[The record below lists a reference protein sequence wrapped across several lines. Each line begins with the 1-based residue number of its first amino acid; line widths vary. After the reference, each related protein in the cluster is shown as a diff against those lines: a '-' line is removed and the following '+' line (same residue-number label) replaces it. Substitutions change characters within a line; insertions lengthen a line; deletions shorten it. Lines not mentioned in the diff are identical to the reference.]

1 MLRIVNRSKDRGGNG
16 TRGLYTSAPPMSTHG
31 LPPSAVEPGPPLDK
45 TILGLVHN
53 EPFPAVPS
61 DGRHAYASRPL
72 PHPPPRVKLSVMP
85 PLSSISSGKASATTT
100 TTTTT
105 TLRPD
110 FATMDSRISRDDMF
124 LRPATGRAAIDPR
137 RISRDD
143 SYLVGRQQSAWR
155 PGFHI
160 PNRGQLTPDISS
172 RGASP
177 PSFAPPFRRRET
189 PESLRSAE
197 IPIGIGMPIGMAIG
211 SPTQGHS
218 PPNFVNSWRPQV
230 PQVQEVVRPEPEPR
244 LPPPQPEPE
253 PEPAPV
259 KRTKTGRR
267 RLFGLFGRKH
277 VEEPTIPLPSQN
289 SSYSDIRSASSLQSQ
304 RSPSTPMRSNT
315 SAGSNAS
322 KYKPLIARTNTE
334 PMNSTPRSPR
344 RKISN
349 PIPIANSIDT
359 EHPYQPH
366 TMAQVPRQEV
376 LRPEISRPEISR
388 PVNPPPPIPI
398 TNTGGPFLNVEIPDV
413 KMERYS
419 VMFSGLL
426 NPQSSSSLLAR
437 RQATLDRLK
446 SINDCI
452 IKEEEERMRPA
463 PQRAAT
469 SPQPIP
475 TKSPAF
481 TLFPP
486 TPDSRFESSRS
497 PSSPRNRSNTS
508 PAAVSSPARPRFGS
522 GSDAENAAH
531 SRGQASHK
539 TSHSAGSSRYLHP
552 SARDKAVH
560 FGQGQSSLYLESPTS
575 PVSDYERDQRTTVQQ
590 LKPTIAEPHWQLVT
604 PSSSAATS
612 SSTAS
617 STRKRSPSSTSS
629 VATNVTRP
637 SVDDESDNA
646 LKAAVEISIARQISI
661 SRQQRQMLRPLQ
673 TSVVRDRNGMT
684 ATGARAGRPV
694 PSPAKVSPVKLG
706 KNERLQETKSS
717 TPTLIHPPRQH
728 LSAEQLMMHRKSEQV
743 ILEAA

>member
-1 MLRIVNRSKDRGGNG
+1 MLRIVNRSKDRGGTG
-16 TRGLYTSAPPMSTHG
+16 TRALYTSAPPMSTTHG
-31 LPPSAVEPGPPLDK
+31 LPPSVVELEPGPPLVN

-53 EPFPAVPS
+53 EPFPAVSS

-72 PHPPPRVKLSVMP
+72 PHPPPPRAKLSVMP
-85 PLSSISSGKASATTT
+85 PLSSISSGKA
-100 TTTTT
+100 TT

-110 FATMDSRISRDDMF
+110 FATMESRISRDDMF

-143 SYLVGRQQSAWR
+143 SYLVGRR
-155 PGFHI
+155 PGFHVQ
-160 PNRGQLTPDISS
+160 NRGRLTPDISS

-177 PSFAPPFRRRET
+177 PNFAPPFRRRET

-197 IPIGIGMPIGMAIG
+197 IPIGIGIPIGMAIG
-211 SPTQGHS
+211 SPSQASGHS
-218 PPNFVNSWRPQV
+218 PPNFVNTWRPQV
-230 PQVQEVVRPEPEPR
+230 PQVQEVV
-244 LPPPQPEPE
+244 QPEPE
-253 PEPAPV
+253 PMLPPPREPEVTAPI
-259 KRTKTGRR
+259 KRTKTGKR

-277 VEEPTIPLPSQN
+277 VEEPTMPSPSQ
-289 SSYSDIRSASSLQSQ
+289 SSFYSDIRSASSLQSQ

-315 SAGSNAS
+315 SAGTNAS

-334 PMNSTPRSPR
+334 PMTSTPRSPR

-366 TMAQVPRQEV
+366 V
-376 LRPEISRPEISR
+376 LSEISRPEIPRPNISRPGTSR
-388 PVNPPPPIPI
+388 PVNPPPPIPN
-398 TNTGGPFLNVEIPDV
+398 TNTGSPFLNVEIPDI

-452 IKEEEERMRPA
+452 IKEEEERTRPIE
-463 PQRAAT
+463 RAAT

-486 TPDSRFESSRS
+486 TPDSRLESSRLT
-497 PSSPRNRSNTS
+497 SSPRARSNTS
-508 PAAVSSPARPRFGS
+508 PATVSSPARPRFGS
-522 GSDAENAAH
+522 GSEAENAAP
-531 SRGQASHK
+531 SIGQASHK

-552 SARDKAVH
+552 SARDRAVH
-560 FGQGQSSLYLESPTS
+560 FGQDQSSLYLESPTS

-604 PSSSAATS
+604 PPSSAATS

-661 SRQQRQMLRPLQ
+661 SRQQRQMLRPLH
-673 TSVVRDRNGMT
+673 TSAMRDRNGMT
-684 ATGARAGRPV
+684 ATSPRPGRPV

-728 LSAEQLMMHRKSEQV
+728 LSAEQLMMHRKSERV

>member
-1 MLRIVNRSKDRGGNG
+1 MLRIVNRYKDRGATGN
-16 TRGLYTSAPPMSTHG
+16 RGIYTSAPPMSTHG
-31 LPPSAVEPGPPLDK
+31 LPPSAVEPGPPLEN

-53 EPFPAVPS
+53 KPFPAASS

-72 PHPPPRVKLSVMP
+72 PHPPSRAKLSLMP
-85 PLSSISSGKASATTT
+85 PLSNISSGKA
-100 TTTTT
+100 TT
-105 TLRPD
+105 TLRTD

-124 LRPATGRAAIDPR
+124 LRPATGRAAIDSR

-177 PSFAPPFRRRET
+177 PIFAPPFRRRET

-211 SPTQGHS
+211 SPTQASSHS
-218 PPNFVNSWRPQV
+218 PPNFSNSWRPQV
-230 PQVQEVVRPEPEPR
+230 PQVQEAVRPEPEPR
-244 LPPPQPEPE
+244 LPPQPEPE
-253 PEPAPV
+253 PPAPL
-259 KRTKTGRR
+259 KRTKTGKR

-277 VEEPTIPLPSQN
+277 VEESPMPSPSQ
-289 SSYSDIRSASSLQSQ
+289 SSSFSGLRSASSLQSQ
-304 RSPSTPMRSNT
+304 RSPTTPMRSHT
-315 SAGSNAS
+315 SAGSSAQ

-334 PMNSTPRSPR
+334 PMAPAPRSPR

-366 TMAQVPRQEV
+366 AFPEVSRQEIS
-376 LRPEISRPEISR
+376 RSDISRPEILR

-452 IKEEEERMRPA
+452 VKEEEERIRPV
-463 PQRAAT
+463 QRAAT

-486 TPDSRFESSRS
+486 TPESRFESSRS
-497 PSSPRNRSNTS
+497 LSSPRTRSNTS
-508 PAAVSSPARPRFGS
+508 PATVSSPARQRFGT
-522 GSDAENAAH
+522 GSDADNAALG
-531 SRGQASHK
+531 RGQASHK

-552 SARDKAVH
+552 SARDRPVH
-560 FGQGQSSLYLESPTS
+560 FGQGQSSLSLESPTS
-575 PVSDYERDQRTTVQQ
+575 PASDYERDQQMAVQQ
-590 LKPTIAEPHWQLVT
+590 PKPTIVVEPRWQLET
-604 PSSSAATS
+604 PPSSAATS

-673 TSVVRDRNGMT
+673 TSVVRDRNGT
-684 ATGARAGRPV
+684 TVAGTRPGRPM

-706 KNERLQETKSS
+706 KNERLQETKSC
-717 TPTLIHPPRQH
+717 TPTLIHPPRRH
-728 LSAEQLMMHRKSEQV
+728 LSPEQLMMHRKSERV